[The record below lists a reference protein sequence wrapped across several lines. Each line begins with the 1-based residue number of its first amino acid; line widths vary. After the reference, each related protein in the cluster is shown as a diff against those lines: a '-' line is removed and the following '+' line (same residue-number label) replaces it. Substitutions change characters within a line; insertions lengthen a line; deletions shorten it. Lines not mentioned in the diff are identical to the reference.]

1 MKLLLTFFDDQG
13 QLIGQ
18 RIHHLL
24 AVEYLAGA
32 LPFLYVLPAELETA
46 FQKEGYG
53 KESHVNQ
60 RNATLDLRMWVDPVT
75 GEYRDC
81 RSEVRAIL
89 P

>member
-24 AVEYLAGA
+24 AVEYLADA
-32 LPFLYVLPAELETA
+32 LPFLYVLPTELETA
-46 FQKEGYG
+46 FQKAGYG
-53 KESHVNQ
+53 KESHTSE
-60 RNATLDLRMWVDPVT
+60 RNAVLNLRTWVDPISRK
-75 GEYRDC
+75 YRDC
-81 RSEVRAIL
+81 RSEIRAIL